1 MRPRSLG
8 SDMKRREFITLLG
21 GAAAT
26 WPLAAGAKAERL
38 RHLGMLMSNSEDDPL
53 AQARVAAF
61 RQALAEL
68 EWIEGR
74 NLKIEWRWTGGD
86 ITRVREYATELVRLA
101 ADVIVANGT
110 PSVAALKQATSS
122 IPIVFV
128 VVNDP
133 VAQGIIPSMAHPG
146 GNITGF
152 SFLEYSMVGKSLE
165 MLKQVA
171 PGTVR
176 VAIMFNPDTYPYY
189 ALHLRSFETV
199 ARTLSLQLTAAQVRS
214 SEEID
219 EVVAKLARQPGSAL
233 LITPDPYLVVHRGA
247 VVRAAG
253 QYRVPATYS
262 YRQHVQEGGLISYG
276 ADTIDIFRRSASYI
290 DRILKGT
297 PPADLPAQAPVKFE
311 TAINLRTAKALGLD
325 IPTNLVALADEVI
338 E

>member
-1 MRPRSLG
+1 MR
-8 SDMKRREFITLLG
+8 RREVITLIG
-21 GAAAT
+21 G
-26 WPLAAGAKAERL
+26 LAAMLSFATDAKAERI

-53 AQARVAAF
+53 GQARVTAF

-68 EWIEGR
+68 GWIEGR

-101 ADVIVANGT
+101 PDVIVANGT

-133 VAQGIIPSMAHPG
+133 VAQGIIPSVAHPG

-165 MLKQVA
+165 ILKQIA
-171 PGTVR
+171 PGIVH
-176 VAIMFNPDTYPYY
+176 VAMMFNPDTYPYY
-189 ALHLRSFETV
+189 TIHLRSFETV
-199 ARTLSLQLTAAQVRS
+199 ARTLSLELTAAQVRS
-214 SEEID
+214 PEEID
-219 EVVAKLARQPGSAL
+219 EVVAKLGRQPGSAL
-233 LITPDPYLVVHRGA
+233 LVTPDPYLVVHRDA

-262 YRQHVQEGGLISYG
+262 YRQHVQEGGLMSYG
-276 ADTIDIFRRSASYI
+276 ADTVDIFKRSASYI

-297 PPADLPAQAPVKFE
+297 NPADLPAQAPVKFE
-311 TAINLRTAKALGLD
+311 IAINLRSAKALGVD
-325 IPTNLVALADEVI
+325 IPPNLLALADEVI

>member
-1 MRPRSLG
+1 MQ
-8 SDMKRREFITLLG
+8 RREFITLIG
-21 GAAAT
+21 GTAAM
-26 WPLAAGAKAERL
+26 WPLAAGAQRAERM
-38 RHLGMLMSNSEDDPL
+38 RRLGMLMSNSEDDPL
-53 AQARVAAF
+53 AQARVTAF

-68 EWIEGR
+68 GWAEGR
-74 NLKIEWRWTGGD
+74 NLNIEWRWTGGD
-86 ITRVREYATELVRLA
+86 IARVREYATELVRLA
-101 ADVIVANGT
+101 PDVIVANGT
-110 PSVAALKQATSS
+110 PSVAALKQATTS

-133 VAQGIIPSMAHPG
+133 VAQGIIASMAHPG

-253 QYRVPATYS
+253 RYHVPATYS
-262 YRQHVQEGGLISYG
+262 YRQHVQEGGLMSYG
-276 ADTIDIFRRSASYI
+276 ADTVDIFRRSASYI

-311 TAINLRTAKALGLD
+311 IAINLKTAKALGLD
-325 IPTNLVALADEVI
+325 IPPNLLALADDVI

>member
-1 MRPRSLG
+1 ML
-8 SDMKRREFITLLG
+8 IA
-21 GAAAT
+21 GAAAAL
-26 WPLAAGAKAERL
+26 PVGARAQRAERI
-38 RHLGMLMSNSEDDPL
+38 RRLGMLMSNSEDDPL
-53 AQARVAAF
+53 AQARVTAF

-68 EWIEGR
+68 GWVEGR
-74 NLKIEWRWTGGD
+74 NLNIEWRWTGGD

-101 ADVIVANGT
+101 PDVIVANGT
-110 PSVAALKQATSS
+110 PSVAALKQATTS

-133 VAQGIIPSMAHPG
+133 VAQGIIVSMAHPG

-219 EVVAKLARQPGSAL
+219 EVVAKLAQQPGSAL

-262 YRQHVQEGGLISYG
+262 YRQHVQEGGLMSYG
-276 ADTIDIFRRSASYI
+276 ADTVDIFRRSASYI

-297 PPADLPAQAPVKFE
+297 SPADLPAQAPVRFE
-311 TAINLRTAKALGLD
+311 IAINLKTAKALGLD
-325 IPTNLVALADEVI
+325 IPPNLLALADDVI

>member
-1 MRPRSLG
+1 
-8 SDMKRREFITLLG
+8 
-21 GAAAT
+21 
-26 WPLAAGAKAERL
+26 
-38 RHLGMLMSNSEDDPL
+38 MLMSNSEDDPL
-53 AQARVAAF
+53 AQARVTAF

-68 EWIEGR
+68 GWVEGR
-74 NLKIEWRWTGGD
+74 NLNIEWRWTGGD
-86 ITRVREYATELVRLA
+86 IARVREYATELVRLA
-101 ADVIVANGT
+101 PDVIVANGT
-110 PSVAALKQATSS
+110 PSVAALKQATTS

-133 VAQGIIPSMAHPG
+133 VAQGIIVSMAHPG

-165 MLKQVA
+165 LLKQVA

-262 YRQHVQEGGLISYG
+262 YRQHVQEGGLMSYG
-276 ADTIDIFRRSASYI
+276 ADTVDIFRRSASYI

-297 PPADLPAQAPVKFE
+297 SPADLPAQAPVKFE
-311 TAINLRTAKALGLD
+311 IAINLRTAKALGLA
-325 IPTNLVALADEVI
+325 IPPNLLALADDVI

>member
-1 MRPRSLG
+1 ML
-8 SDMKRREFITLLG
+8 IA
-21 GAAAT
+21 GAAAAL
-26 WPLAAGAKAERL
+26 PVGARAQRAERI
-38 RHLGMLMSNSEDDPL
+38 RRLGMLMSNSEDDPL
-53 AQARVAAF
+53 AQARVTAF

-68 EWIEGR
+68 GWVEGR
-74 NLKIEWRWTGGD
+74 NLNIEWRWTGGD

-101 ADVIVANGT
+101 PDVIVANGT
-110 PSVAALKQATSS
+110 PSVAALKQATTS

-133 VAQGIIPSMAHPG
+133 VAQGIIVSMAHPG

-219 EVVAKLARQPGSAL
+219 EVVAKLAQQPGSAL

-262 YRQHVQEGGLISYG
+262 YRQHVQEGGLMSYG
-276 ADTIDIFRRSASYI
+276 ADTVDIFRRSASYI

-297 PPADLPAQAPVKFE
+297 SPADLPAQAPVKFE
-311 TAINLRTAKALGLD
+311 IAINLKTAKALGLD
-325 IPTNLVALADEVI
+325 IPPNLLALADDVI

>member
-1 MRPRSLG
+1 
-8 SDMKRREFITLLG
+8 
-21 GAAAT
+21 
-26 WPLAAGAKAERL
+26 
-38 RHLGMLMSNSEDDPL
+38 MLMSNSEDDPL
-53 AQARVAAF
+53 AQARVTAF

-68 EWIEGR
+68 GWAEGR
-74 NLKIEWRWTGGD
+74 NLNIDWRWTGGD
-86 ITRVREYATELVRLA
+86 IARVREYATELVRLA
-101 ADVIVANGT
+101 PDVIVANGT
-110 PSVAALKQATSS
+110 PSVAALKQATTS

-133 VAQGIIPSMAHPG
+133 VAQGIIVSMAHPG

-219 EVVAKLARQPGSAL
+219 EVVAKLAQQPGSAL

-262 YRQHVQEGGLISYG
+262 YRQHVQEGGLMSYG
-276 ADTIDIFRRSASYI
+276 ADTVDIFRRSASYI

-297 PPADLPAQAPVKFE
+297 SPADLPAQAPVKFE
-311 TAINLRTAKALGLD
+311 IAINLKTAKALGLD
-325 IPTNLVALADEVI
+325 IPPNLLALADDVI

>member
-1 MRPRSLG
+1 MR
-8 SDMKRREFITLLG
+8 RRDVITLIG
-21 GAAAT
+21 G
-26 WPLAAGAKAERL
+26 LAAMWSFAADAKAERI

-53 AQARVAAF
+53 GQARVTAF

-68 EWIEGR
+68 GWIEGR

-86 ITRVREYATELVRLA
+86 ITRVREYATELVRLVP
-101 ADVIVANGT
+101 DVIVANGT

-165 MLKQVA
+165 MLKQIA
-171 PGTVR
+171 PGIVR

-189 ALHLRSFETV
+189 TIHLRSFETV
-199 ARTLSLQLTAAQVRS
+199 ARTLSLELTAAPVRS
-214 SEEID
+214 PEEID
-219 EVVAKLARQPGSAL
+219 EVVAQLGRQPGSAL
-233 LITPDPYLVVHRGA
+233 LVTPDPYLVVHRGA

-262 YRQHVQEGGLISYG
+262 YRQHVQEGGLMSYG
-276 ADTIDIFRRSASYI
+276 ADTVDIFKRSASYI

-297 PPADLPAQAPVKFE
+297 IPADLPAQAPVKFE
-311 TAINLRTAKALGLD
+311 IAINLRSAKALGVD
-325 IPTNLVALADEVI
+325 IPPNLLALADEVI